1 MTRTQNQIMASQI
14 QTPFFNTG
22 LFESQ
27 VLSINVQELKAVL
40 DVIEENLKSGTV
52 NV

>member
-1 MTRTQNQIMASQI
+1 MARTQSQNMVSQL

-27 VLSINVQELKAVL
+27 VLSINVKELKAVL
-40 DVIEENLKSGTV
+40 DVIEENL
-52 NV
+52 N